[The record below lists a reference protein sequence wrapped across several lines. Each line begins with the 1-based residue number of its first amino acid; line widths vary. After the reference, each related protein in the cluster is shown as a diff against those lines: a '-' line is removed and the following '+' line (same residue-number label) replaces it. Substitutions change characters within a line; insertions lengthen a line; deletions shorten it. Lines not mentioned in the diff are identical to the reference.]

1 MKSRIFR
8 VAIVGYGK
16 IAESAHMPA
25 WMALPSADI
34 VAIADTCPLRRAA
47 ALHALPHA
55 RVYETC
61 AAMLKA
67 ETLDVLDVCTPPCNH
82 MPSIVAGCAARIGRI
97 VCEKPLTAA
106 PDEYRAIASAQAAS
120 NSQVFTVNSWLQSD
134 LHRMVSAELRKGTIG
149 RVTHVKLRTLRP
161 DCALG
166 VASWQ
171 PRWRTDPKYAGGG
184 IVLDHGWHQLYL
196 MANWIGMRPENVS
209 AKLATVQPAHLPVE
223 DVATLDIGFPHA
235 TGRIELSWA
244 APTRTNDGEIVGTRG
259 SIAIEDDRLVIRTGA
274 GQVTRQYGERLS
286 DSSYH
291 PEWFISL
298 FNQILGDDSKATGQA
313 NLREAK
319 MLLTTL
325 FQAYGRTV
333 EPAEGAAV
341 A

>member
-1 MKSRIFR
+1 MKSRIYR
-8 VAIVGYGK
+8 VGIVGYGK
-16 IAESAHMPA
+16 IAELAHMPA

-34 VAIADTCPLRRAA
+34 VAVADTCPDRRAA
-47 ALHALPHA
+47 ALEALPHA

-61 AAMLKA
+61 AEMLKA
-67 ETLDVLDVCTPPCNH
+67 ASLDVLDVCTPPSNH
-82 MPSIVAGCAARIGRI
+82 TPSIVAGCATGIRRI

-120 NSQVFTVNSWLQSD
+120 NSQVYTVNSWLQSD
-134 LHRMVSAELRKGTIG
+134 LHRLVTAVLREGTIG

-166 VASWQ
+166 VKSWQ

-196 MANWIGMRPENVS
+196 MANWIGTTPESLS
-209 AKLATVQPAHLPVE
+209 AKLDTVAPVHLPVE
-223 DVATLDIGFPHA
+223 DVATLDIEFPQA

-244 APTRTNDGEIVGTRG
+244 APTRTNDGEIVGTQG
-259 SIAIEDDRLVIRTGA
+259 SVSIEDDRLVIRTDA
-274 GQVTRQYGERLS
+274 GEVSRPYNERLS

-291 PEWFISL
+291 PEWFVAL
-298 FNQILGDDSKATGQA
+298 FNQILSDETNATGQA

-319 MLLTTL
+319 MLVTTL
-325 FQAYGRTV
+325 FQAYGYR
-333 EPAEGAAV
+333 AERAGASAV

>member
-8 VAIVGYGK
+8 VGIVGYGK
-16 IAESAHMPA
+16 IAELAHMPA
-25 WMALPSADI
+25 WMALPSADV
-34 VAIADTCPLRRAA
+34 VAVADTCPVRRAV
-47 ALHALPHA
+47 ALEALPHA

-67 ETLDVLDVCTPPCNH
+67 EALDVLDVCTPPSDH
-82 MPSIVAGCAARIGRI
+82 TPSIVAGCASRVSRI
-97 VCEKPLTAA
+97 VCEKPLTTS
-106 PDEYRAIASAQAAS
+106 PDEYQSIASAQAAS
-120 NSQVFTVNSWLQSD
+120 SSQVYTVNSWLQSD
-134 LHRMVSAELRKGTIG
+134 LHRMVSEELQRGSIG

-166 VASWQ
+166 VSSWQ

-196 MANWIGMRPENVS
+196 MANWIGTKPENLS
-209 AKLATVQPAHLPVE
+209 AKLDTVKPVHLPVE
-223 DVATLDIGFPHA
+223 DVATLDIEFPEA

-244 APTRTNDGEIVGTRG
+244 APTRTNDGEIVGTKG
-259 SIAIEDDRLVIRTGA
+259 CIAIEDDRIVIRTDA
-274 GQVTRQYGERLS
+274 GEVVRPYGERLS

-298 FNQILGDDSKATGQA
+298 FSQILNDDSKATGKA
-313 NLREAK
+313 NLREAE

-325 FQAYGRTV
+325 FQAYGPRI
-333 EPAEGAAV
+333 EPSERVAV